1 MNRTLN
7 KMTLVC
13 YDITNEK
20 LRRKIDKCMK
30 DFGSRLQFSI
40 FLCRL
45 NPEGVARCRKKLQD
59 VITRYKKHV
68 TSSDSIIIFEQLN
81 QSAADC
87 LIGAR
92 IEGENVM
99 FKIY

>member
-13 YDITNEK
+13 YDITNDK

-30 DFGSRLQFSI
+30 DFGHRLQFSV

-45 NPEGVARCRKKLQD
+45 NPEGVARCRKKLHD
-59 VITRYKKHV
+59 VITRNKKYE
-68 TSSDSIIIFEQLN
+68 TTSDSLIIFEQLN

-87 LIGAR
+87 LIGAL
-92 IEGENVM
+92 IEGEDVM
-99 FKIY
+99 FRIY